1 MNKKPLN
8 NKKNIKTKI
17 ISVAAAVA
25 LWMYVIAVVDPED
38 RKVIEDIPITIKNTQ
53 QIEKEGYVIYPKDHM
68 TTDITLEGKLSEIQ
82 KITKNSVSI
91 YGEVINPVEGK
102 NTVSLSSNIS
112 SHVSREIKESSFV
125 VNLEKKITKKVPVK
139 IEIPSNYK
147 EKIHSA
153 NGEYKYVKVS
163 GPRSLV
169 DEVSYVSATINTDK
183 LEKMSDKTQ
192 VVQEIYLL
200 AFTKNKKPVSVDIE
214 IKKMDVEIK
223 FAIEKE
229 VEVVPNLG
237 NCDITRD
244 SLSISPEKVTII
256 GDNETLK
263 NIEEIS
269 TNRLNE
275 EDFSNASSKKVKLV
289 IPDDIKIKGDI
300 EEVQISKK

>member
-1 MNKKPLN
+1 M
-8 NKKNIKTKI
+8 
-17 ISVAAAVA
+17 
-25 LWMYVIAVVDPED
+25 
-38 RKVIEDIPITIKNTQ
+38 
-53 QIEKEGYVIYPKDHM
+53 
-68 TTDITLEGKLSEIQ
+68 
-82 KITKNSVSI
+82 
-91 YGEVINPVEGK
+91 
-102 NTVSLSSNIS
+102 
-112 SHVSREIKESSFV
+112 
-125 VNLEKKITKKVPVK
+125 
-139 IEIPSNYK
+139 
-147 EKIHSA
+147 
-153 NGEYKYVKVS
+153 KVS

-229 VEVVPNLG
+229 VEVAPNLG
-237 NCDITRD
+237 NWDITRD

>member
-53 QIEKEGYVIYPKDHM
+53 QIEKEGYVIYPKDYM

-237 NCDITRD
+237 NWDITRD